1 VGTVFSV
8 PFIPLK
14 PASYTSIGETEEV
27 EDIVRM
33 GKVELR
39 LEETRW
45 VLLKK
50 DGIERKEGNEEC
62 TIASPVKGS
71 RLSSLTT
78 VSADDAT
85 GQWRSSVDPEGDVR
99 PHNGFISL

>member
-1 VGTVFSV
+1 M
-8 PFIPLK
+8 PLK
-14 PASYTSIGETEEV
+14 PASYTSIGDAEEV

-33 GKVELR
+33 RKVELS

-50 DGIERKEGNEEC
+50 DGIERKEGKEEC
-62 TIASPVKGS
+62 SIASPAKGS

-85 GQWRSSVDPEGDVR
+85 GQWRSSVDREGDAR
-99 PHNGFISL
+99 PRNGFISF

>member
-14 PASYTSIGETEEV
+14 PASYTSTGVTAEV
-27 EDIVRM
+27 ENIVRM
-33 GKVELR
+33 RKVELR

-50 DGIERKEGNEEC
+50 GKIERYKEE
-62 TIASPVKGS
+62 K
-71 RLSSLTT
+71 
-78 VSADDAT
+78 SAL
-85 GQWRSSVDPEGDVR
+85 Q
-99 PHNGFISL
+99 PHP